1 MRKTKL
7 AAIAATLALAV
18 FIGSASMASA
28 WGGHN
33 GGGYGHGG
41 CYHGGGYGPGP
52 QAMSSEQQALYND
65 YDKKATPLVSQLRA
79 KQAEMDSLYAQGTPD
94 AAKTQALAK
103 EIGDIQGRL
112 YQLDSEFG
120 SKMRSSDG
128 YAGGGYGWGHRGG
141 RGSGGHHGGGHGW

>member
-1 MRKTKL
+1 MRKIKL
-7 AAIAATLALAV
+7 AAVAATLALAV
-18 FIGSASMASA
+18 CIGSASMASA
-28 WGGHN
+28 WDGH
-33 GGGYGHGG
+33 GGGYRHGG
-41 CYHGGGYGPGP
+41 YHGGGYGPGP

-65 YDKKATPLVSQLRA
+65 YDKKAAPLVSQLRA

-103 EIGDIQGRL
+103 EIGEIQGRL

-120 SKMRSSDG
+120 SKMRGGNG

-141 RGSGGHHGGGHGW
+141 RGSGRHHGGHGW